1 MNLEEI
7 KKQVIGPIA
16 TVGTPFDDDFEVD
29 YGKFH
34 NLTQWWVEQ
43 GLVKGRAVIKV
54 AAAMGEGPQ
63 LRDIEWPVLLRTAV
77 QAADDKAASMQLLET
92 GEPAIDIE
100 NSADQEPL
108 QTSHADAE
116 VAALPLPDV
125 QTAEDDIPKVAAPA
139 GE

>member
-1 MNLEEI
+1 MVTVLAVRSTPAERAEHFHDVGEMLAHEERW
-7 KKQVIGPIA
+7 
-16 TVGTPFDDDFEVD
+16 E
-29 YGKFH
+29 
-34 NLTQWWVEQ
+34 E
-43 GLVKGRAVIKV
+43 
-54 AAAMGEGPQ
+54 
-63 LRDIEWPVLLRTAV
+63 
-77 QAADDKAASMQLLET
+77 AADDKAASMQLLET

-108 QTSHADAE
+108 QTPHADAE